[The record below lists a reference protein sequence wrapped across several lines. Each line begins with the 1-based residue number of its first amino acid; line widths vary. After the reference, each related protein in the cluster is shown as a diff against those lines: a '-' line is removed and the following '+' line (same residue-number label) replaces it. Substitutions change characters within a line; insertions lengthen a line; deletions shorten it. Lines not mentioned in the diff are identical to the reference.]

1 MKRKNYL
8 WILYLISVVILLSI
22 ITQVYFNYANY
33 QKNKQQYINDVQIS
47 LDNAV
52 DAYFAVLAKKEFKV
66 ISQGSG
72 QNVYLKN
79 KVLNTKEFTEL
90 KINNDTIHIIEL
102 NNKHF
107 PHKKKITVK
116 TIPENTN
123 ISFDSIIAQELSTLF
138 MSITEEKIK
147 LNQLKSLLDIELKR
161 KEIEINYQLNGFIN
175 GKLDSSTENLIPIKK
190 PIKTY
195 AKSTYLSDNEKLE
208 LVFSNQS
215 LVYLKRGIVGIL
227 LSLLFSLAII
237 ASLFYLLN
245 IIKKQKAIA
254 EIKNDFISNI
264 THEFK
269 TPITT
274 IGLALEGIK
283 QFTQDTINK
292 KTTEYLNISH
302 SQLDKL
308 NLMVEKVLETSFL
321 DSENLLLQKETYNL
335 VTLLEIQIQKQPSN
349 PKKEILFKT
358 NTSVALLQ
366 IDVFHFENAIN
377 NLIEN
382 ALKYGGDKIT
392 VTLEKKKGNIAITI
406 CDSGSIPKVQHQKI
420 FDKFYRIPQGNQHD
434 VKGFG
439 IGLYYTKKII
449 EKHFGTITLLNTK
462 NTTFK
467 INLPYEN

>member
-8 WILYLISVVILLSI
+8 WTLYLISVVILISI
-22 ITQVYFNYANY
+22 ITQVYFNYTNY

-47 LDNAV
+47 LDNAM
-52 DAYFAVLAKKEFKV
+52 DAYFTVLAKKEFKV

-79 KVLNTKEFTEL
+79 NVLSTKKFTEL

-102 NNKHF
+102 SNKHF
-107 PHKKKITVK
+107 PHKKKITIK
-116 TIPENTN
+116 PIQENKK
-123 ISFDSIIAQELSTLF
+123 ISFDSLITQELSTLF

-147 LNQLKSLLDIELKR
+147 LKKLKKLLDIELKR
-161 KEIEINYQLNGFIN
+161 KKIEINYQLNSFIN
-175 GKLDSSTENLIPIKK
+175 DNLDSSIKNLTPFKK

-215 LVYLKRGIVGIL
+215 LVYLKRGLVGIL

-283 QFTQDTINK
+283 QFTKGTKNK

-321 DSENLLLQKETYNL
+321 DSENLLLKKEPYNL
-335 VTLLEIQIQKQPSN
+335 VILLENQIQKQPSN

-382 ALKYGGDKIT
+382 ALKYGGNKII
-392 VTLEKKKGNIAITI
+392 VTLEKNENNIAITLF
-406 CDSGSIPKVQHQKI
+406 DSGSIPKAQHQKI